1 MSNSMLIDIWLD
13 VNNNPEFAEHTESS
27 DRPVWKKDPRQMK
40 KSKLEAAETR
50 RQIVKTAAEKFRK
63 HGINGIGL
71 SDLMAAAGLT
81 HGGFYRHFESKDQLV
96 AEACGAAIESTIEN
110 AWAPLLEQGKRHRL
124 EAIVADYLSEGH
136 RDDRAGGCPFASLGS
151 ELARSSDNTRAV
163 ATEGLL
169 KMVDIIAAQFR
180 ELRPDVARRR
190 ALVMLSTM
198 VGAVTLARMVTD
210 SKLST
215 TILREAAKDV
225 AVAS

>member
-1 MSNSMLIDIWLD
+1 MLINIVLD
-13 VNNNPEFAEHTESS
+13 VSHNQKVAEHIECN
-27 DRPVWKKDPRQMK
+27 DRPVWKEDPRQMK
-40 KSKLEAAETR
+40 RTKLEAAETR
-50 RQIVKTAAEKFRK
+50 RKIVKTAAAEFRK
-63 HGINGIGL
+63 NGINGTGL

-96 AEACGAAIESTIEN
+96 AEACGAAIESTIEK

-124 EAIVADYLSEGH
+124 EAIVADYLSEDH
-136 RDDRAGGCPFASLGS
+136 RDDRRGGCPFASLGS

-169 KMVDIIAAQFR
+169 KMVDIIAAQFG
-180 ELRPDVARRR
+180 ELRPHVARRR
-190 ALVMLSTM
+190 ALVMISTM

-210 SKLST
+210 SKVST

-225 AVAS
+225 AAAS